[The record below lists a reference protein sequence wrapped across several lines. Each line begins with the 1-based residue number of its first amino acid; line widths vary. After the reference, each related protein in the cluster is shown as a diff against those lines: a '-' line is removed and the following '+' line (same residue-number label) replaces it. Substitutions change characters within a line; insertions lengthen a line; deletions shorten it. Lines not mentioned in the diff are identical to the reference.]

1 MVFEIRTVASTATL
15 TTNSNSLLIGKRGS
29 RHCDGYMSGVII
41 GDVAHYP
48 LTEGAGDTA
57 HDISGNGN
65 HGTINNAST
74 GTEGAGFWAGRI
86 DGEANALNNNNGFS
100 KRMGFNGATSY
111 ADTGRTVDSITSIKI
126 SFAIADPTVTAQP
139 LGANANSAT
148 RFYLTQA
155 GQQLD
160 NHLTLFHSR
169 FYLE

>member
-1 MVFEIRTVASTATL
+1 
-15 TTNSNSLLIGKRGS
+15 
-29 RHCDGYMSGVII
+29 
-41 GDVAHYP
+41 
-48 LTEGAGDTA
+48 
-57 HDISGNGN
+57 
-65 HGTINNAST
+65 
-74 GTEGAGFWAGRI
+74 TEGAGFWAGRI

-155 GQQLD
+155 G
-160 NHLTLFHSR
+160 
-169 FYLE
+169 